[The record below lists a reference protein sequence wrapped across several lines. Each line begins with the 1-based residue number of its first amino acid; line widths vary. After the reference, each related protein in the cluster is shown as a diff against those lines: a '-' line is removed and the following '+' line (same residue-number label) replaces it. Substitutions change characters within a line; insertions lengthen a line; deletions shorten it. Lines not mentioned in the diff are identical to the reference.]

1 MTRRIVRRA
10 LPAAVILL
18 ALGLSACAPGTPA
31 TDDASATTSPEPSA
45 SAIAEP
51 TPTPT
56 PTAPAGV
63 AATCD
68 TLLTPDA
75 YAKIE
80 ADGLE
85 PTSATPF
92 DPLAVRITEE
102 GGLICS
108 WGRPQTDL
116 ILSVAQVSAGDDET
130 VWANALAEGGYSQTG
145 NPVPGAYTGQPDA
158 AMGATPTVIVADGT
172 VTFVNLPAYA
182 GWVRPAS

>member
-18 ALGLSACAPGTPA
+18 ALGLSACSAGTP
-31 TDDASATTSPEPSA
+31 TVDDAAPSTTASPKPSA
-45 SAIAEP
+45 PASSEP
-51 TPTPT
+51 TATPT
-56 PTAPAGV
+56 TPAGI

-68 TLLTPDA
+68 HVLTPEA

-80 ADGLE
+80 VDGLE
-85 PTSATPF
+85 PTPATPF

-102 GGLICS
+102 GGLMCS

-116 ILSVAQVSAGDDET
+116 ILSVAQVPAGDDET
-130 VWANALAEGGYSQTG
+130 VWTNALAEGGYSQTDD
-145 NPVPGAYTGQPDA
+145 PVPGAYSGQPDA
-158 AMGATPTVIVADGT
+158 AMGATPTVIIADGT

>member
-18 ALGLSACAPGTPA
+18 ALGLSACATGTSA
-31 TDDASATTSPEPSA
+31 GDDAATTSPEPSA

-56 PTAPAGV
+56 ATAPAEI

-68 TLLTPDA
+68 TVLTPEA

-80 ADGLE
+80 ADELE

-102 GGLICS
+102 GGLMCS
-108 WGRPQTDL
+108 WGRPHTDL
-116 ILSVAQVSAGDDET
+116 ILSVAQVPAGDDET
-130 VWANALAEGGYSQTG
+130 AWANALAEGGYSQTDD
-145 NPVPGAYTGQPDA
+145 PVAGAYTGQPDA

>member
-18 ALGLSACAPGTPA
+18 ALGLSACASGTPA
-31 TDDASATTSPEPSA
+31 ADDASATTSPEPSA
-45 SAIAEP
+45 SAMAE
-51 TPTPT
+51 PTPT

-68 TLLTPDA
+68 TLLTPEA

-85 PTSATPF
+85 PTPFTPY
-92 DPLAVRITEE
+92 DPLSIRITEE
-102 GGLICS
+102 GGLTCA
-108 WGRPQTDL
+108 WGRPRTDL
-116 ILSVAQVSAGDDET
+116 ILSVAQVATGADEAA
-130 VWANALAEGGYSQTG
+130 WIDALTAGGYSQTDD
-145 NPVPGAYTGQPDA
+145 PVHGAYTGQPDA
-158 AMGATPTVIVADGT
+158 ANGITPTVIIADGT
-172 VTFVNLPAYA
+172 VTFISAPTFA